1 MARKRRKKDYLYSYG
16 IFGVLLF
23 TALTV
28 GMAFVENVVTSV
40 PVIGTEIGS
49 YTGFQIIFGYNVEN
63 TELAV
68 LNFSIGALIAYLL
81 PIAGFVLAL
90 IANKGSMLINGLA
103 LLLFIAGAVMLFL
116 MPNFV
121 VTASG
126 TSIFDRSLAIGA
138 IIAAISSILAALVL
152 AAKTFIR

>member
-40 PVIGTEIGS
+40 PVVGTEIGS

-126 TSIFDRSLAIGA
+126 TSIFDRSLAVGA

>member
-1 MARKRRKKDYLYSYG
+1 MTRKRRKKDYLYSYG

-40 PVIGTEIGS
+40 PVVGTEIGS

-126 TSIFDRSLAIGA
+126 TSIFDRSLAVGA

>member
-126 TSIFDRSLAIGA
+126 TNIFDRSLAVGA

>member
-23 TALTV
+23 TVLTV

-49 YTGFQIIFGYNVEN
+49 YTGFQVIFGYNVEN

-103 LLLFIAGAVMLFL
+103 ILLFIAGAVMLFL

-126 TSIFDRSLAIGA
+126 TSIFDRSLAVGA

>member
-126 TSIFDRSLAIGA
+126 TSIFDRSLAVGA

>member
-23 TALTV
+23 TALAV

-126 TSIFDRSLAIGA
+126 TSIFDRSLAVGA